1 MKYNEL
7 PRVTS
12 LGLNKLLPPPPF
24 TPPTKVVGKR
34 DPNGGWGGGLLV
46 QAYSISYRDRML
58 FETGWKKRPKWG
70 GGGGGLISAGIQ
82 H

>member
-12 LGLNKLLPPPPF
+12 LGLNKLLPPPLSPLPQNWLEKE
-24 TPPTKVVGKR
+24 TQM
-34 DPNGGWGGGLLV
+34 GGEGGLLV

-58 FETGWKKRPKWG
+58 FETV
-70 GGGGGLISAGIQ
+70 
-82 H
+82 